1 MILLRDIY
9 KGQLKLMPNSRTR
22 TNLEENNNIS
32 LYFADAKREKLLT
45 REEEIELTQRLKKG
59 DSQARAKLIRSNLRF
74 VISIAKQ
81 YKNSGLLL
89 EDLIGEGNLGL
100 IIATDRFDPDKGYH
114 FISYAVYWIRQSILR
129 AINEKSRLIR
139 LPLNKAMDLVDLERA
154 VHQCCYKTGHM
165 PDVDDLA
172 SILKKEPREIRNI
185 MAMNNEYVSLEKDFN
200 MDGVKDRLVDVVEDK
215 NSKTVEDILSD
226 KELTEELKIAM
237 EELSDIEKEIINARY
252 GLDQEKKT
260 LKEVGEK
267 YSFTKERIRQIEKK
281 ALKKM
286 HSKRYNSLK
295 DFLN

>member
-1 MILLRDIY
+1 
-9 KGQLKLMPNSRTR
+9 MPNSRTKS
-22 TNLEENNNIS
+22 NIEENNNIS

-139 LPLNKAMDLVDLERA
+139 LPLNKAMDLVDLERV
-154 VHQCCYKTGHM
+154 VHQCYYKTGHM
-165 PDVDDLA
+165 PDVEDLA
-172 SILKKEPREIRNI
+172 AILKKEPREIRNI
-185 MAMNNEYVSLEKDFN
+185 MSMNNEYVSLEKDFN
-200 MDGVKDRLVDVVEDK
+200 MDGVKDRLADVVEDK

-252 GLDQEKKT
+252 GLDQERKT

-286 HSKRYNSLK
+286 HSKRYSSLK

>member
-1 MILLRDIY
+1 
-9 KGQLKLMPNSRTR
+9 MPNSRTKS
-22 TNLEENNNIS
+22 NIEENNNIS

-154 VHQCCYKTGHM
+154 VHQCYYKTGHM
-165 PDVDDLA
+165 PDVEDLA
-172 SILKKEPREIRNI
+172 AILKKEPREIRNI
-185 MAMNNEYVSLEKDFN
+185 MSMNNEYVSLEKDFN
-200 MDGVKDRLVDVVEDK
+200 MDGVKDRLADVVEDK

-252 GLDQEKKT
+252 GLDQERKT

-286 HSKRYNSLK
+286 HSKRYSSLK

>member
-1 MILLRDIY
+1 
-9 KGQLKLMPNSRTR
+9 MPNSRTKS
-22 TNLEENNNIS
+22 NIEENNNIS

-154 VHQCCYKTGHM
+154 VHQCYYKTGHM

-172 SILKKEPREIRNI
+172 AILKKEPREIRNI
-185 MAMNNEYVSLEKDFN
+185 MSMNNEYVSLEKDFN
-200 MDGVKDRLVDVVEDK
+200 MDGVKDRLADVVEDK

-260 LKEVGEK
+260 LKEVGDK

-286 HSKRYNSLK
+286 HSKRYSSLK

>member
-1 MILLRDIY
+1 
-9 KGQLKLMPNSRTR
+9 MPNSRTKS
-22 TNLEENNNIS
+22 NIEENNNIS

-129 AINEKSRLIR
+129 AINEKSKLIR

-154 VHQCCYKTGHM
+154 VHQCYYKTGHM
-165 PDVDDLA
+165 PDVEDLA
-172 SILKKEPREIRNI
+172 AILKKEPREIRNI
-185 MAMNNEYVSLEKDFN
+185 MSMNNEYVSLEKDFN
-200 MDGVKDRLVDVVEDK
+200 MDGVKDRLADVVEDK

-260 LKEVGEK
+260 LKEVGDK

-286 HSKRYNSLK
+286 HSKRYSSLK

>member
-1 MILLRDIY
+1 
-9 KGQLKLMPNSRTR
+9 MPNSRTKS
-22 TNLEENNNIS
+22 NIEENNNIS

-129 AINEKSRLIR
+129 AINEKSKLIR

-154 VHQCCYKTGHM
+154 VHQCYYKTGHM
-165 PDVDDLA
+165 PDVEDLA
-172 SILKKEPREIRNI
+172 AILKKEPREIKNI
-185 MAMNNEYVSLEKDFN
+185 MSMNNEYVSLEKDFN
-200 MDGVKDRLVDVVEDK
+200 MDGVKDRLADVVEDK

-286 HSKRYNSLK
+286 HSKRYSSLK

>member
-1 MILLRDIY
+1 
-9 KGQLKLMPNSRTR
+9 MPNSRTKS
-22 TNLEENNNIS
+22 NIEENNNIS

-81 YKNSGLLL
+81 YKNRGLLL

-129 AINEKSRLIR
+129 AINEKSKLIR

-154 VHQCCYKTGHM
+154 VHQCYYKTGHM
-165 PDVDDLA
+165 PDVEDLA
-172 SILKKEPREIRNI
+172 AILKKEPREIRNI
-185 MAMNNEYVSLEKDFN
+185 MSMNNEYVSLEKDFN
-200 MDGVKDRLVDVVEDK
+200 MDGVKDRLADVVEDK

-286 HSKRYNSLK
+286 HSKRYSSLK

>member
-1 MILLRDIY
+1 
-9 KGQLKLMPNSRTR
+9 MPNSRTKS
-22 TNLEENNNIS
+22 NIEENNNIS

-139 LPLNKAMDLVDLERA
+139 LPLNKAMDLVDLEMA
-154 VHQCCYKTGHM
+154 VHQCYYKTGHM
-165 PDVDDLA
+165 PDVEDLA
-172 SILKKEPREIRNI
+172 AILKKEPREIRNI
-185 MAMNNEYVSLEKDFN
+185 MSMNNEYVSLEKDFN
-200 MDGVKDRLVDVVEDK
+200 MDGVKDRLADVVEDK

-286 HSKRYNSLK
+286 HSKRYSSLK

>member
-1 MILLRDIY
+1 
-9 KGQLKLMPNSRTR
+9 MPNSRTKS
-22 TNLEENNNIS
+22 NIEENNNIS

-154 VHQCCYKTGHM
+154 VHQCCCKTGHM
-165 PDVDDLA
+165 PDVEDLA

-200 MDGVKDRLVDVVEDK
+200 MDGVKDRLADVVEDK

-260 LKEVGEK
+260 LKEVGDK

-286 HSKRYNSLK
+286 HSKRYSSLK

>member
-1 MILLRDIY
+1 
-9 KGQLKLMPNSRTR
+9 MPNSRTKS
-22 TNLEENNNIS
+22 NIEENNNIS

-129 AINEKSRLIR
+129 AINEKSKLIR

-154 VHQCCYKTGHM
+154 VHQCYYKTGHM
-165 PDVDDLA
+165 PDVEDLA
-172 SILKKEPREIRNI
+172 AILKKEPREIRNI
-185 MAMNNEYVSLEKDFN
+185 MSMNNEYVSLEKDFN
-200 MDGVKDRLVDVVEDK
+200 MDGIKDRLADVVEDK

-286 HSKRYNSLK
+286 HSKRYSSLK

>member
-1 MILLRDIY
+1 
-9 KGQLKLMPNSRTR
+9 MPNSRTKS
-22 TNLEENNNIS
+22 NIEENNNIS

-129 AINEKSRLIR
+129 AINEKSKLIR

-154 VHQCCYKTGHM
+154 VHQCYYKTGHM
-165 PDVDDLA
+165 PDVEDLA
-172 SILKKEPREIRNI
+172 AILKKEPREIRNI
-185 MAMNNEYVSLEKDFN
+185 MSMNNEYVSLEKDFN
-200 MDGVKDRLVDVVEDK
+200 MDGVKDRLADVVEDK

-252 GLDQEKKT
+252 GLDQERKT
-260 LKEVGEK
+260 LKE
-267 YSFTKERIRQIEKK
+267 
-281 ALKKM
+281 
-286 HSKRYNSLK
+286 
-295 DFLN
+295 

>member
-1 MILLRDIY
+1 
-9 KGQLKLMPNSRTR
+9 MPNSRTKS
-22 TNLEENNNIS
+22 NIEENNNIS

-154 VHQCCYKTGHM
+154 VHQCYYKTGHM
-165 PDVDDLA
+165 PDVEDLA
-172 SILKKEPREIRNI
+172 AILKKEPREIRNI
-185 MAMNNEYVSLEKDFN
+185 MSMNNEYVSLEKDFN
-200 MDGVKDRLVDVVEDK
+200 MDGVKDRLADVVEDK

-260 LKEVGEK
+260 LKEIGDK

-286 HSKRYNSLK
+286 HSKRYSSLK

>member
-1 MILLRDIY
+1 
-9 KGQLKLMPNSRTR
+9 MPNSRTKS
-22 TNLEENNNIS
+22 NIEENNNIS

-139 LPLNKAMDLVDLERA
+139 LPLNKAMDLVYLERA
-154 VHQCCYKTGHM
+154 VHQCYYKTGHM
-165 PDVDDLA
+165 PDVEDLA
-172 SILKKEPREIRNI
+172 AILKKEPREIRNI
-185 MAMNNEYVSLEKDFN
+185 MSMNNEYVSLEKDFN
-200 MDGVKDRLVDVVEDK
+200 MDGVKDRLADVVEDK

-260 LKEVGEK
+260 LKEVGDK

-286 HSKRYNSLK
+286 HSKRYSSLK

>member
-1 MILLRDIY
+1 
-9 KGQLKLMPNSRTR
+9 MPNSRTKS
-22 TNLEENNNIS
+22 NIEENNNIS

-129 AINEKSRLIR
+129 AINEKSKLIR
-139 LPLNKAMDLVDLERA
+139 LPLNKAMDLVDLEMA
-154 VHQCCYKTGHM
+154 VHQCYYKTGHM
-165 PDVDDLA
+165 PDVEDLA
-172 SILKKEPREIRNI
+172 AILKKEPREIRNI
-185 MAMNNEYVSLEKDFN
+185 MSMNNEYVSLEKDFN
-200 MDGVKDRLVDVVEDK
+200 MDGVKDRLADVVEDK

-286 HSKRYNSLK
+286 HSKRYSSLK

>member
-1 MILLRDIY
+1 
-9 KGQLKLMPNSRTR
+9 MPNSRTKS
-22 TNLEENNNIS
+22 NIEENNNIS

-154 VHQCCYKTGHM
+154 VHQCYYKTGHM
-165 PDVDDLA
+165 PDVEDLA
-172 SILKKEPREIRNI
+172 AILKKEPREIRNI
-185 MAMNNEYVSLEKDFN
+185 MSMNNEYVSLEKDFN
-200 MDGVKDRLVDVVEDK
+200 MDGVKDRLADVVEDK

-267 YSFTKERIRQIEKK
+267 YSFTQERIRQIEKK

-286 HSKRYNSLK
+286 HSKRYSSLK

>member
-1 MILLRDIY
+1 
-9 KGQLKLMPNSRTR
+9 MPNSKTKS
-22 TNLEENNNIS
+22 NIEENNNIS

-129 AINEKSRLIR
+129 AINEKSKLIR

-154 VHQCCYKTGHM
+154 VHQCYYKTGHM
-165 PDVDDLA
+165 PDVEDLA
-172 SILKKEPREIRNI
+172 AILKKEPREIRNI
-185 MAMNNEYVSLEKDFN
+185 MSMNNEYVSLEKDFN
-200 MDGVKDRLVDVVEDK
+200 MDGVKDRLADVVEDK

-286 HSKRYNSLK
+286 HSKRYSSLK

>member
-1 MILLRDIY
+1 
-9 KGQLKLMPNSRTR
+9 MPNSRTKS
-22 TNLEENNNIS
+22 NIEENNNIS

-154 VHQCCYKTGHM
+154 VHQCYYKTGHM
-165 PDVDDLA
+165 PDVEDLA
-172 SILKKEPREIRNI
+172 AILKKEPREIRNI
-185 MAMNNEYVSLEKDFN
+185 MSMNNEYVSLEKDFN

-260 LKEVGEK
+260 LKEVGDK

-286 HSKRYNSLK
+286 HSKRYSSLK

>member
-1 MILLRDIY
+1 
-9 KGQLKLMPNSRTR
+9 MPNNKTKS
-22 TNLEENNNIS
+22 NLEENNNIS

-154 VHQCCYKTGHM
+154 VHQCYYKTGHM

-215 NSKTVEDILSD
+215 NSKTVEEILSD

-252 GLDQEKKT
+252 GLDQERKT

-286 HSKRYNSLK
+286 HSKRYSSLK

>member
-1 MILLRDIY
+1 
-9 KGQLKLMPNSRTR
+9 MPNSRIKS
-22 TNLEENNNIS
+22 NIEENNNIS

-154 VHQCCYKTGHM
+154 VHQCYYKTGHM
-165 PDVDDLA
+165 PDVEDLA
-172 SILKKEPREIRNI
+172 AILKKEPREIRNI
-185 MAMNNEYVSLEKDFN
+185 MSMNNEYVSLEKDFN
-200 MDGVKDRLVDVVEDK
+200 MDGVKDRLADVVEDK

-252 GLDQEKKT
+252 GLDQERKT

-286 HSKRYNSLK
+286 HSKRYSSLK

>member
-1 MILLRDIY
+1 
-9 KGQLKLMPNSRTR
+9 MPNSRTKS
-22 TNLEENNNIS
+22 NIEENNNIS

-129 AINEKSRLIR
+129 AINEKSKLIR

-154 VHQCCYKTGHM
+154 VHQCYYKTGHM

-172 SILKKEPREIRNI
+172 AILKKEPREIRNI

-200 MDGVKDRLVDVVEDK
+200 MDGVKDRLADVVEDK

-260 LKEVGEK
+260 LKEVGDK

-286 HSKRYNSLK
+286 HSKRYSSLK

>member
-1 MILLRDIY
+1 
-9 KGQLKLMPNSRTR
+9 MPNSRTKS
-22 TNLEENNNIS
+22 NIEENNNIS

-154 VHQCCYKTGHM
+154 VHQCYYKTGHM
-165 PDVDDLA
+165 PDVEDLA
-172 SILKKEPREIRNI
+172 AILKKEPREIRNI
-185 MAMNNEYVSLEKDFN
+185 MSMNNEYVSLEKDFN
-200 MDGVKDRLVDVVEDK
+200 MDGVKDRLADVVEDK

-286 HSKRYNSLK
+286 HSKRYSSLK

>member
-1 MILLRDIY
+1 
-9 KGQLKLMPNSRTR
+9 MPNSRTR

-252 GLDQEKKT
+252 GIDQEKKT

>member
-1 MILLRDIY
+1 
-9 KGQLKLMPNSRTR
+9 MPNSRTKS
-22 TNLEENNNIS
+22 NIEENNNIS

-154 VHQCCYKTGHM
+154 VHQCYYKTGHM
-165 PDVDDLA
+165 PDVEDLA
-172 SILKKEPREIRNI
+172 AILKKEPREIRNI
-185 MAMNNEYVSLEKDFN
+185 MSMNNEYVSLEKDFN
-200 MDGVKDRLVDVVEDK
+200 MDGVKDRLADVVEDK

-260 LKEVGEK
+260 LKEVGDK

-286 HSKRYNSLK
+286 HSKRYSSLK

>member
-1 MILLRDIY
+1 
-9 KGQLKLMPNSRTR
+9 MPNSRTK

-165 PDVDDLA
+165 PDVEDLA
-172 SILKKEPREIRNI
+172 SILKKEPKEIRNI

-215 NSKTVEDILSD
+215 NSKAVEDILFD

-237 EELSDIEKEIINARY
+237 EGLSDIEKEIINARY
-252 GLDQEKKT
+252 SLDQEKKT
-260 LKEVGEK
+260 LKEIGEN

-286 HSKRYNSLK
+286 YYKRYSSLK

>member
-1 MILLRDIY
+1 
-9 KGQLKLMPNSRTR
+9 MPNSRTKS
-22 TNLEENNNIS
+22 NIEENNNIS

-154 VHQCCYKTGHM
+154 VHQCYYKTGHM
-165 PDVDDLA
+165 PDVEDLA
-172 SILKKEPREIRNI
+172 AILKKEPREIRNI
-185 MAMNNEYVSLEKDFN
+185 MSMNNEYVSLEKDFN
-200 MDGVKDRLVDVVEDK
+200 MDGVKDRLADVVEDK

-237 EELSDIEKEIINARY
+237 EELSDIEKEIINTRY

-286 HSKRYNSLK
+286 HSKRYSSLK

>member
-1 MILLRDIY
+1 
-9 KGQLKLMPNSRTR
+9 MPNSRTKS
-22 TNLEENNNIS
+22 NIEENNNIS

-154 VHQCCYKTGHM
+154 VHQCYYKTGHM
-165 PDVDDLA
+165 PDVEDLA
-172 SILKKEPREIRNI
+172 AILKKEPREIRNI

-215 NSKTVEDILSD
+215 NSKAVEDILSD

-260 LKEVGEK
+260 LKEVGDK

-286 HSKRYNSLK
+286 HSKRYSSLK

>member
-1 MILLRDIY
+1 
-9 KGQLKLMPNSRTR
+9 MPNSRTKS
-22 TNLEENNNIS
+22 NIEENNNIS

-129 AINEKSRLIR
+129 AINEKSKLIR
-139 LPLNKAMDLVDLERA
+139 LPLNKVMDLVDLERA
-154 VHQCCYKTGHM
+154 VHQCYYKTGHM
-165 PDVDDLA
+165 PDVEDLA
-172 SILKKEPREIRNI
+172 AILKKEPREIRNI
-185 MAMNNEYVSLEKDFN
+185 MSMNNEYVSLEKDFN
-200 MDGVKDRLVDVVEDK
+200 MDGVKDRLADVVEDK

-252 GLDQEKKT
+252 GLDQERKT

-286 HSKRYNSLK
+286 HSKRYSSLK

>member
-1 MILLRDIY
+1 
-9 KGQLKLMPNSRTR
+9 MPNSRTK
-22 TNLEENNNIS
+22 TNIEENNNIS

-154 VHQCCYKTGHM
+154 VHQCYYKTGHM

-172 SILKKEPREIRNI
+172 AILKKEPREIRNI

-200 MDGVKDRLVDVVEDK
+200 MDWVKDRLADVVEDK
-215 NSKTVEDILSD
+215 NSKAVEDILSD

-237 EELSDIEKEIINARY
+237 EGLSDIEKEIINARY

-260 LKEVGEK
+260 LKEIGEN

-286 HSKRYNSLK
+286 YYKRYSSLK

>member
-1 MILLRDIY
+1 
-9 KGQLKLMPNSRTR
+9 MPNSRTKS
-22 TNLEENNNIS
+22 NIEENNNIS

-129 AINEKSRLIR
+129 AINEKSSLLR

-154 VHQCCYKTGHM
+154 VHQCYYKTGHM
-165 PDVDDLA
+165 PDVEDLA
-172 SILKKEPREIRNI
+172 AILKKEPREIRNI
-185 MAMNNEYVSLEKDFN
+185 MSMNNEYVSLEKDFN
-200 MDGVKDRLVDVVEDK
+200 MDGVKDRLADVVEDK

-260 LKEVGEK
+260 LKEVGDK

-286 HSKRYNSLK
+286 HSKRYSSLK

>member
-1 MILLRDIY
+1 
-9 KGQLKLMPNSRTR
+9 MPNSRTKS
-22 TNLEENNNIS
+22 NIEENNNIS

-139 LPLNKAMDLVDLERA
+139 LPLNKAMDLVDLEKA
-154 VHQCCYKTGHM
+154 VHQCYYKTGHM
-165 PDVDDLA
+165 PDVEDLA
-172 SILKKEPREIRNI
+172 AILKKEPREIRNI
-185 MAMNNEYVSLEKDFN
+185 MSMNNEYVSLEKDFN
-200 MDGVKDRLVDVVEDK
+200 MDGVKDRLADVVEDK

-252 GLDQEKKT
+252 GLDQERKT
-260 LKEVGEK
+260 LKEVGDK

-286 HSKRYNSLK
+286 HSKRYSSLK

>member
-1 MILLRDIY
+1 
-9 KGQLKLMPNSRTR
+9 MPNSRTK